1 MMIKSA
7 ERLVDIL
14 ETWGSNLVRQI
25 DYAGHGEYV
34 LSGHSNSRNSS
45 KAETALLNK
54 PLDLYCSYSLLA
66 YDIARLN
73 DQKKVRISEI
83 YAVSVFRVECYAK
96 S

>member
-1 MMIKSA
+1 MTIKSA

-45 KAETALLNK
+45 KYCLYHWCLYLNYKTTGVVQENFAAE
-54 PLDLYCSYSLLA
+54 
-66 YDIARLN
+66 
-73 DQKKVRISEI
+73 VRRKGE
-83 YAVSVFRVECYAK
+83 FT
-96 S
+96 